1 VKERFAR
8 LVVSELRVEAAYS
21 FTLWIAVGFQRFLK
35 CLSGFSR
42 LQGLSI
48 NRHGRHI
55 RLGEQEGSRLS
66 ERITV
71 SIELEFFNKYL
82 FNALKRSLY
91 NANPKRKLDIIYY
104 YSRDPRVKFSIS
116 MTGYST
122 TKPNPSPQWST
133 VFNNIQ
139 SMRQYL
145 R

>member
-1 VKERFAR
+1 M
-8 LVVSELRVEAAYS
+8 LVVSRLS
-21 FTLWIAVGFQRFLK
+21 FGVACCFKSLWIAVGFQRFLEG
-35 CLSGFSR
+35 LSEFSR

-48 NRHGRHI
+48 NRYGRHI
-55 RLGEQEGSRLS
+55 QLGELEGSRLS

>member
-1 VKERFAR
+1 M
-8 LVVSELRVEAAYS
+8 
-21 FTLWIAVGFQRFLK
+21 
-35 CLSGFSR
+35 
-42 LQGLSI
+42 
-48 NRHGRHI
+48 
-55 RLGEQEGSRLS
+55 S

-71 SIELEFFNKYL
+71 SIELEFLNKYL

-122 TKPNPSPQWST
+122 TKPNPSPQWAT

-145 R
+145 KQHRALPQLGPSDPCRPQLPYFVRLLVLESPIAVSVL

>member
-1 VKERFAR
+1 
-8 LVVSELRVEAAYS
+8 
-21 FTLWIAVGFQRFLK
+21 VGFQRFPK
-35 CLSGFSR
+35 SSWGFSR
-42 LQGLSI
+42 PEGLSI
-48 NRHGRHI
+48 NRYSRYI
-55 RLGEQEGSRLS
+55 RYGELEGSRLS

>member
-1 VKERFAR
+1 M
-8 LVVSELRVEAAYS
+8 S
-21 FTLWIAVGFQRFLK
+21 LWISRGCCGRPDLFAQRY
-35 CLSGFSR
+35 R

-48 NRHGRHI
+48 NRHRWHI
-55 RLGEQEGSRLS
+55 WCGELEGSGLS

-122 TKPNPSPQWST
+122 AKPNPSAQWSA

>member
-1 VKERFAR
+1 M
-8 LVVSELRVEAAYS
+8 
-21 FTLWIAVGFQRFLK
+21 
-35 CLSGFSR
+35 
-42 LQGLSI
+42 
-48 NRHGRHI
+48 
-55 RLGEQEGSRLS
+55 S

-116 MTGYST
+116 MTDYT
-122 TKPNPSPQWST
+122 TPKLNPAQQWST

>member
-1 VKERFAR
+1 M
-8 LVVSELRVEAAYS
+8 
-21 FTLWIAVGFQRFLK
+21 
-35 CLSGFSR
+35 
-42 LQGLSI
+42 
-48 NRHGRHI
+48 
-55 RLGEQEGSRLS
+55 S

-91 NANPKRKLDIIYY
+91 NANSKRKLDIIYY
-104 YSRDPRVKFSIS
+104 YSRNPRVKFSIS

>member
-1 VKERFAR
+1 CCRSFVSAIGFQGLPEDSWRF
-8 LVVSELRVEAAYS
+8 SRVE
-21 FTLWIAVGFQRFLK
+21 V
-35 CLSGFSR
+35 
-42 LQGLSI
+42 LSI
-48 NRHGRHI
+48 NRYSRYI
-55 RLGEQEGSRLS
+55 RQSGLEGSRLS

-91 NANPKRKLDIIYY
+91 NANPKRKVDIIYY

>member
-1 VKERFAR
+1 MAPTAPSFFGLPR
-8 LVVSELRVEAAYS
+8 VSSAFLGTRG
-21 FTLWIAVGFQRFLK
+21 GFY
-35 CLSGFSR
+35 R
-42 LQGLSI
+42 LQGLPI
-48 NRHGRHI
+48 NRYSQYIQR
-55 RLGEQEGSRLS
+55 RRA
-66 ERITV
+66 RRF

-122 TKPNPSPQWST
+122 TKPNPSSQWST

-139 SMRQYL
+139 SMRHYL